1 MPILFFA
8 VGFFLCLVMTPIVR
22 RLALRFKWLAYPSQD
37 RWHSK
42 PTALMGGI
50 AIYAAIALPLLFL
63 SDWAA
68 LIDLAFAPRNS
79 IALPPITPVIWLGM
93 TVLFILGLIDDF
105 KHIRPYT
112 KLVGQILVA
121 SMVTFLGFRLQ
132 WFTSLTIDTTITMLW
147 LVGVIN
153 AFNLIDNMDGLCAG
167 TALIGALAFA
177 FLLSGSSMTIASVG
191 LVTAGALAA
200 FLCFN
205 FNPASI
211 FMGDSGSLVLG
222 FILAMLGLG
231 FTQFGAQ
238 DMIARIAVPILVLLV
253 PLFDTTLVTFV
264 RILSGRKASMGGK
277 DHTSHRLV
285 LMGFSERTAVLLLY
299 GISALTAT
307 TAVFV
312 TLSDTLTTP
321 AVLIPLTIAL
331 ILMGV
336 YLAQLRV
343 YPEGEFSRLKDQKF
357 TPILIELTYK
367 RQILLVL
374 LDFFLVAFAYYLS
387 YRLRFDSDDFS
398 YYFNVFLNSL
408 PAVIACKFIAFFGVG
423 IYKGFWRFLSTADVW
438 QYLKASLI
446 GSLLAVVTITYLF
459 RFQSFSKGIFIIDW
473 ILTTAMLLAVRASF
487 RLFLETIKRRSMEG
501 ACVLIYGAGRGGEI
515 LLRELLNNKQLKYKP
530 LGFIDDDILKTGK
543 KIQGYPIL
551 GTFADI
557 GNLQARCALEG
568 LLISFRDEDRE
579 KIERISA
586 KCTAH
591 NLFLKQFSIC
601 LEAVSTH
608 TDRPVS
614 TGSEET
620 LESVK
625 KGGPA

>member
-1 MPILFFA
+1 LPF
-8 VGFFLCLVMTPIVR
+8 
-22 RLALRFKWLAYPSQD
+22 
-37 RWHSK
+37 
-42 PTALMGGI
+42 I
-50 AIYAAIALPLLFL
+50 AIYAAIALPLFFIA
-63 SDWAA
+63 DWSA
-68 LIDLAFAPRNS
+68 LAQLAFTAHKT
-79 IALPPITPVIWLGM
+79 IALPHATPIIWLGM
-93 TVLFILGLIDDF
+93 TVLFLLGLIDDF
-105 KHIRPYT
+105 KRIRPYT

-121 SMVTFLGFRLQ
+121 ALVTFLGFRLQ
-132 WFTSLTIDTTITMLW
+132 WFTSLTVDTTITMLW

-177 FLLSGSSMTIASVG
+177 FLLTDNYLAITMVG

-200 FLCFN
+200 FLFFN

-211 FMGDSGSLVLG
+211 FMGDAGSLVLG

-231 FTQFGAQ
+231 FTQFAAQ
-238 DMIARIAVPILVLLV
+238 DMIARIAVPVLVLMV

-299 GISALTAT
+299 GISTLTAT
-307 TAVFV
+307 AAVFV
-312 TLSDTLTTP
+312 SLSDTLTTP
-321 AVLIPLTIAL
+321 AVLIPLAIAL

-343 YPEGEFSRLKDQKF
+343 YPEGEFSRLKGQKF

-367 RQILLVL
+367 RQIALVL

-398 YYFNVFLNSL
+398 HYFKVFLNSL

-438 QYLKASLI
+438 QYLKASLF
-446 GSLLAVVTITYLF
+446 GSLLAVVTVTYLF
-459 RFQSFSKGIFIIDW
+459 RFESFSKGIFIIDW
-473 ILTTAMLLAVRASF
+473 ILTTAMLLSVRASF
-487 RLFLETIKRRSMEG
+487 RFFLDTIKRQSMEG
-501 ACVLIYGAGRGGEI
+501 ANVLIYGAGRGGEI
-515 LLRELLNNKQLKYKP
+515 LLRELLNNKQLRYKP

-551 GTFADI
+551 GTIADV
-557 GNLQARCALEG
+557 GNLQARYALEG
-568 LLISFRDEDRE
+568 LLISFRQEGHG
-579 KIERISA
+579 KIDHIGA
-586 KCTAH
+586 TCADH
-591 NLFLKQFSIC
+591 NLFLKKFKIC
-601 LEAVSTH
+601 LETVAT
-608 TDRPVS
+608 TQDR
-614 TGSEET
+614 TAEA
-620 LESVK
+620 
-625 KGGPA
+625 GPDNPLAIAEKQDLDNEQLDG